1 MNSLSYILRKMK
13 NIADDV
19 SDDLYNASGDT
30 DITTT
35 MDSVDLVYHIVPIH
49 MFKTAKFAFSDEQLE
64 KEKQTG
70 EVKLA
75 DIFSFW
81 KRYTHSYGPA
91 LHEIDKK
98 NYSSTGCSRG

>member
-19 SDDLYNASGDT
+19 SDDIYNASGDT

-49 MFKTAKFAFSDEQLE
+49 MFKTAKFAFWMNS
-64 KEKQTG
+64 
-70 EVKLA
+70 
-75 DIFSFW
+75 
-81 KRYTHSYGPA
+81 
-91 LHEIDKK
+91 
-98 NYSSTGCSRG
+98 